1 MESDTISARIE
12 LNSYANKVLAVL
24 KAKYG
29 LKDKSEAIN
38 KFAELY
44 GNELVEKEANEE
56 YVKKMIEGVNEHIE
70 KYGHRTMSFEELDAL
85 CEV

>member
-1 MESDTISARIE
+1 MEQEKISARIE
-12 LNSYANKVLAVL
+12 ITPYTRKVLAVL

-38 KFAELY
+38 KFAEMY
-44 GNELVEKEANEE
+44 GEEIVEKEANEG
-56 YVKKMIEGVNEHIE
+56 YVKDMISGVKEHF
-70 KYGHRTMSFEELDAL
+70 KKHGHKTMSLEELDAL